1 MKVRLL
7 ILLLAIFP
15 FVGAMAQQGR
25 IKFTEYDLPNGLHVI
40 LHQDNTTPIVAVSIL
55 YHVGSKNEVP
65 GRTGF
70 AHFFEHLMFEGSDN
84 IPRGDYDKITLTAG
98 GTLNAN
104 TSQDR
109 TYYYEIFPSNQ
120 LELGLWLESER
131 LVHLRI
137 DSIGVET
144 QRAVVKEERK
154 QSYDNRPYGTVI
166 EKTMENAYK
175 VHPYKWTPIGYPEDL
190 NKATLQ
196 EFMDFHSIYYVPN
209 NATLSIAGDL
219 DIEATKKLVE
229 KYFGTIPRG
238 TKPLNIPTV
247 VEPVKTA
254 EVRDIVYDNIQ
265 LPAVIMSY
273 HMPAQGTPDAYA
285 LSMLTT
291 LLSDGQ
297 SSRMYKAIVD
307 QQQKALQVMSFPFAL
322 EDPGLFLV
330 FGLVN
335 MGDEPAVLEKAID
348 AEIERVRT
356 SQISDA
362 EFQKLRNKVENDFV
376 TGNSTMVGIAE
387 NLANYHVYFDDANLI
402 NTELERYMKVTPADL
417 QKVAQKYLTPENR
430 VVLTYLPKSSKKD

>member
-7 ILLLAIFP
+7 ILLLVIFP
-15 FVGAMAQQGR
+15 FIGAMAQQGR
-25 IKFTEYDLPNGLHVI
+25 IKFTEYDLPNGMHVI
-40 LHQDNTTPIVAVSIL
+40 LHQDNSTPIVAVSIL

-70 AHFFEHLMFEGSDN
+70 AHFFEHLMFEGSAN
-84 IPRGDYDKITLTAG
+84 IPRGDFDKITQNAG
-98 GTLNAN
+98 GYNNAN

-109 TYYYEIFPSNQ
+109 TYYFELLPSNQ

-131 LVHLRI
+131 LLHLRI
-137 DSIGVET
+137 DSVGVET

-154 QSYDNRPYGTVI
+154 QSYDNRPYGSVI

-196 EFMDFHSIYYVPN
+196 EFLDFHSMYYVPN

-219 DIEATKKLVE
+219 NIVSTKKLIE
-229 KYFGTIPRG
+229 KYFGDIPRG
-238 TKPLNIPTV
+238 TKEIYRPTA
-247 VEPVKTA
+247 VEPEKTA

-265 LPAVIMSY
+265 LPAVIISY
-273 HMPAQGTPDAYA
+273 HMPAQGTPDSYA

-297 SSRMYKAIVD
+297 SSRLNKSLVD
-307 QQQKALQVMSFPFAL
+307 QQQKALQVVSLPFSL

-330 FGLVN
+330 FGLTN
-335 MGDEPAVLEKAID
+335 MGVTPEDLEKSIY
-348 AEIERVRT
+348 AEIEKVKT
-356 SQISDA
+356 TPVSDA

-376 TGNSTMVGIAE
+376 TGNSTMAGIAE
-387 NLANYHVYFDDANLI
+387 NLANYHVYFKDANLI
-402 NTELERYMKVTPADL
+402 NTEIDRYLKVTPADL
-417 QKVAQKYLTPENR
+417 QRVAQKYLTPENR
-430 VVLTYLPKSSKKD
+430 VVLTYLPKSNEKN

>member
-15 FVGAMAQQGR
+15 FIGAVAQQGR
-25 IKFTEYDLPNGLHVI
+25 IKFTEYDLPNGMHVI
-40 LHQDNTTPIVAVSIL
+40 LHQDNSTPIVAVSIL

-70 AHFFEHLMFEGSDN
+70 AHFFEHLMFEGSAN
-84 IPRGDYDKITLTAG
+84 IPRGDFDKITQNAG
-98 GTLNAN
+98 GYNNAN

-109 TYYYEIFPSNQ
+109 TYYFELLPSNQ

-131 LVHLRI
+131 LLHLRI
-137 DSIGVET
+137 DSVGVET

-154 QSYDNRPYGTVI
+154 QSYDNRPYGSVI

-175 VHPYKWTPIGYPEDL
+175 VHPYKWTPIGYPEDI

-196 EFMDFHSIYYVPN
+196 EFLDFHSMYYVPN

-219 DIEATKKLVE
+219 NIDSTKKLIE
-229 KYFGTIPRG
+229 KYFGDIPRG
-238 TKPLNIPTV
+238 QKEIYRPTA
-247 VEPVKTA
+247 VEPEKTA

-265 LPAVIMSY
+265 LPAVIISY
-273 HMPAQGTPDAYA
+273 HMPAQGTPDSYA

-297 SSRMYKAIVD
+297 SSRLNKSLVD
-307 QQQKALQVMSFPFAL
+307 QQQKALQVMSFPFSL
-322 EDPGLFLV
+322 EDPGLFLI
-330 FGLVN
+330 FGLTN
-335 MGDEPAVLEKAID
+335 MGVTPEDLEKSIY
-348 AEIERVRT
+348 AEIEKVKT
-356 SQISDA
+356 TPVSDA

-376 TGNSTMVGIAE
+376 TGNSTMAGIAE
-387 NLANYHVYFDDANLI
+387 NLANYHVYFKDANLI
-402 NTELERYMKVTPADL
+402 NTEIDRYLKVTPADL
-417 QKVAQKYLTPENR
+417 QRVAQKYLTPENR
-430 VVLTYLPKSSKKD
+430 VVLTYLPKSNEKN

>member
-15 FVGAMAQQGR
+15 FVGLVAQQGR
-25 IKFTEYDLPNGLHVI
+25 IKFTEYNLPNGLHVI

-109 TYYYEIFPSNQ
+109 TYYYEILPSNQ
-120 LELGLWLESER
+120 IELGLWLESER
-131 LVHLRI
+131 LLHLRM

-154 QSYDNRPYGTVI
+154 QSYDNRPYGSVI

-190 NKATLQ
+190 NKATLK

-219 DIEATKKLVE
+219 DIDATKKLIE
-229 KYFGTIPRG
+229 KYFGSIPRG
-238 TKPLNIPTV
+238 TKPFNVPTV

-273 HMPAQGTPDAYA
+273 HIPAQGTPDAYA

-322 EDPGLFLV
+322 EDPGLFII

-335 MGDEPAVLEKAID
+335 MGIEPAVLEKAID
-348 AEIERVRT
+348 AEIERVQT
-356 SQISDA
+356 TQISEE

-376 TGNSTMVGIAE
+376 TGNSTMAGIAE

-402 NTELERYMKVTPADL
+402 NTEIDRYMKVTPADL
-417 QKVAQKYLTPENR
+417 QRVAQKYLTPENR